1 MEEFKFSV
9 NLLKTF
15 ENERKEKMKVYK
27 YVLWS
32 IGDFDKYFV
41 KYSDA
46 KKEMNKMFA
55 LYPSLTKQDTK
66 IVPIK
71 DFMNCNF

>member
-1 MEEFKFSV
+1 M
-9 NLLKTF
+9 
-15 ENERKEKMKVYK
+15 ERKKKMKVYK

-32 IGDFDKYFV
+32 AGDFDKYFV

-55 LYPSLTKQDTK
+55 SYPSLTKQDTK